1 MSLSAQFALQN
12 DCFPE
17 QYQFDQSQFDTIID
31 PILLS
36 ISKAVRLHTIA
47 FIHVGLPLIVG
58 IAVMSCILLRELFRG
73 AGSILENVKDALR
86 NYNSKKYLDEVG
98 EIIYRF
104 G

>member
-1 MSLSAQFALQN
+1 MSLSTQFALQN

-17 QYQFDQSQFDTIID
+17 HYQFDQSQFDTIIE
-31 PILLS
+31 PIVLS
-36 ISKAVRLHTIA
+36 ISKAVRLHTIG
-47 FIHVGLPLIVG
+47 FIHVGSPIIIG
-58 IAVMSCILLRELFRG
+58 IAFMSCILLRELFQG

-86 NYNSKKYLDEVG
+86 NYNAKKYLDEVG